1 MADRPLDGSTMT
13 VRKGQTIL
21 KTECES
27 CGATMR
33 NPSSAAQHVHKRGK
47 GHFTRRP
54 SAKNE
59 VINPGSD
66 PEIGGINWGRMDV
79 SEQVVCLPSCWDR
92 GDHWLITPC
101 LCACHY
107 QGQTARQ
114 MIKAAHDDED

>member
-1 MADRPLDGSTMT
+1 MSDRPLAGSTAT

-47 GHFTRRP
+47 GHFTRRGK
-54 SAKNE
+54 AQNE
-59 VINPGSD
+59 VINHALPPGF
-66 PEIGGINWGRMDV
+66 EGINGGRQEV
-79 SEQVVCLPSCWDR
+79 SEQVVCIPTCWDR

-107 QGQTARQ
+107 QGRSARQ
-114 MIKAAHDDED
+114 LIKEAHSDVQ